1 MRKTMLVF
9 GQPNIG
15 NKEISEV
22 INTLKSGWLGT
33 GPKVER
39 FEKLI
44 CKYKKIKNT
53 IAVNSCTAALHL
65 SLLAIQ
71 LKKGEE
77 VILPSMTFTATAN
90 AIIHAGGVPVFAD
103 CKIETMNIDI
113 NDIDINVRK
122 L

>member
-1 MRKTMLVF
+1 MLVF

-44 CKYKKIKNT
+44 CKYK
-53 IAVNSCTAALHL
+53 LHL
-65 SLLAIQ
+65 CCALA
-71 LKKGEE
+71 
-77 VILPSMTFTATAN
+77 VC
-90 AIIHAGGVPVFAD
+90 V
-103 CKIETMNIDI
+103 C
-113 NDIDINVRK
+113 
-122 L
+122 